1 MSKLLLPRNFTKG
14 SQANTSRFYRYL
26 ASNPPKV
33 AYTYEN
39 TNIRERVRQVT
50 VLNDSINKV
59 NVRPQ
64 HNLDY
69 MLITDKIF
77 DSKGKYYMGACAL
90 VEKKILILLKMM
102 TAKDVFLEPHVSE
115 EFYFRVLINKDNME
129 MPFMLRN

>member
-1 MSKLLLPRNFTKG
+1 MRGPTQMVSKLLLPRHYTKN
-14 SQANTSRFYRYL
+14 SLQNTTPLFKYL

-33 AYTYEN
+33 SYTYESSS
-39 TNIRERVRQVT
+39 IRERVREVT
-50 VLNDSINKV
+50 ILNDSINKV
-59 NVRPQ
+59 NVRPA

-102 TAKDVFLEPHVSE
+102 TAKVVMLEPHVCG
-115 EFYFRVLINKDNME
+115 EFYCRVVIGD
-129 MPFMLRN
+129 